1 MSCLSQT
8 AKVSPREGRGGRRA
22 YWGWGVGVSVG
33 VACWDGVS
41 AWRVRMACQDGVL
54 WLRVG
59 LTPEGWEADVGVGE
73 GYAEGGGLEFEVSVA
88 SSHPIRAPP

>member
-1 MSCLSQT
+1 
-8 AKVSPREGRGGRRA
+8 
-22 YWGWGVGVSVG
+22 
-33 VACWDGVS
+33 
-41 AWRVRMACQDGVL
+41 MACQDGVL

-59 LTPEGWEADVGVGE
+59 LTPKGWEAEVGVGE